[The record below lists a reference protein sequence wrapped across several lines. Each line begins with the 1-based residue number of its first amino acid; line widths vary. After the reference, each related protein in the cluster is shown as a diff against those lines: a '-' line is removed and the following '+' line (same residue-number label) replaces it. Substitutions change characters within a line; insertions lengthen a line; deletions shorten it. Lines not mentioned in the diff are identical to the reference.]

1 MRQISFQNRSIEFE
15 FVRLDRFCCPEALT
29 IAVQYLCAVL
39 LFSFF
44 FLWGAIKCDQGAIFR
59 KKYPYKTKPRGATSC
74 NCGRIGWQIL
84 FLLLKINILD
94 NAVHLLLHSSLIAF
108 FRSHAD
114 EASAMVC
121 DYLNKPGKD
130 YAWPCGLLPDLAC
143 GHYAAVGATDHQH
156 PRWTRGLPHGH
167 HVLVRRWNHC

>member
-59 KKYPYKTKPRGATSC
+59 KNIHTKRNLGA
-74 NCGRIGWQIL
+74 
-84 FLLLKINILD
+84 LLRVTVAGSVD
-94 NAVHLLLHSSLIAF
+94 RFSF
-108 FRSHAD
+108 CF
-114 EASAMVC
+114 
-121 DYLNKPGKD
+121 
-130 YAWPCGLLPDLAC
+130 
-143 GHYAAVGATDHQH
+143 
-156 PRWTRGLPHGH
+156 
-167 HVLVRRWNHC
+167 